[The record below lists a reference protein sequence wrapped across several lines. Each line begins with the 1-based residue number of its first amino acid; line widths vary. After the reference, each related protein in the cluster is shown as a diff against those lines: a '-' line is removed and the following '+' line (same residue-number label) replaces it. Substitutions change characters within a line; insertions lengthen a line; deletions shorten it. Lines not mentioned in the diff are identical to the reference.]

1 MVRHGPELPQSDN
14 LNNLQVG
21 MVLLPESLNMDLV
34 LDSLHQCYF
43 PQGGYEP
50 KQNLE
55 RIRLWARYFA
65 PVGQEQGVLIS

>member
-1 MVRHGPELPQSDN
+1 
-14 LNNLQVG
+14 